1 MRQSKSRIETIFN
14 FPFTVTNNF
23 VCSKRWHSKKGE
35 HVDTEEKWSR
45 EMGVVLK
52 ESSRAGD
59 AIRANSNLGRW
70 FLSEGTQNPRA
81 QKKTSNMMQKRRANL
96 R

>member
-1 MRQSKSRIETIFN
+1 
-14 FPFTVTNNF
+14 
-23 VCSKRWHSKKGE
+23 
-35 HVDTEEKWSR
+35 
-45 EMGVVLK
+45 MGVVLK

-96 R
+96 C